1 MTITRPC
8 RRITL
13 HLSQIFFT
21 DGWTFTGAAPHFCSL
36 VAVRLGGPALLVPVD
51 DATAGQVVGRELHD
65 HAVLGQDADVVL
77 THLAADVGEHPVPVL
92 QLDPEHRVG
101 QGLDDATLDLD
112 GPVLLRHARH
122 GLLTRCLAPTPEPG
136 GTSRDCRT
144 GGAQALSQRASHVTR
159 PQHDN
164 GTALAPT
171 ATVPRPKV
179 GLQPGLAHTAQDRGV
194 IPYGASPATPPSS
207 AVRTHGPSGVMAT
220 VCSKCAA
227 REPSFVDTVQPSS
240 SSTVAGSPTV
250 TIGSIARTRPGTS
263 LGPRPARP

>member
-122 GLLTRCLAPTPEPG
+122 GLLTRFVSGPG
-136 GTSRDCRT
+136 FPGPVDAHAGTRRDALVDCRT
-144 GGAQALSQRASHVTR
+144 GGADALARASRAAR

-164 GTALAPT
+164 RTARAPP
-171 ATVPRPKV
+171 ATVPRSAAR
-179 GLQPGLAHTAQDRGV
+179 LQPGEV
-194 IPYGASPATPPSS
+194 
-207 AVRTHGPSGVMAT
+207 
-220 VCSKCAA
+220 
-227 REPSFVDTVQPSS
+227 
-240 SSTVAGSPTV
+240 
-250 TIGSIARTRPGTS
+250 
-263 LGPRPARP
+263 